1 MLWVNLKWH
10 VNIGKKKKKKFL
22 SSINL
27 AGNFSLAHLVNNL
40 FLRDKVF

>member
-10 VNIGKKKKKKFL
+10 VNIGKKKKKNVSKFYKSHWEFFIG
-22 SSINL
+22 SSRY
-27 AGNFSLAHLVNNL
+27 NL